1 MSGVPE
7 SGRCWDVAV
16 VGGGVMGM
24 STALFLGR
32 GGMRVVLLER
42 GELCRAASGV
52 NAGTLTLHMTRARL
66 IPYAMRGFAMWQE
79 ARRWLGRGVDAVQT
93 DGLCLAFT
101 PGEAQLLAERARLR
115 QAAGAPVALIEAGEA
130 RRIEPGVSGDLLL
143 AAHSPIDGHAR
154 ANLTGFAFR
163 GALTDAGVVT
173 CEGVVVEKIATQRGF
188 FRIVT
193 AGGSV
198 MARRIVLAGGA
209 WLGGLLALLG
219 VSIAVKTLINQLAVT
234 ERMAP
239 AIRSVLTIANGLLSL
254 KQFGNGTVLIGGGWQ
269 GLGDLE
275 TGETTVV
282 TENLRGNVRLA
293 AWVVPKLKE
302 TRIVRTWLGFEAET
316 ADAMPLLGPV
326 PGVAGAYVI
335 GAVHSGY
342 TSGPFM
348 GRLLA
353 QAILGEEP
361 ELPLF
366 DPARLLARDQPQRGA
381 AV

>member
-1 MSGVPE
+1 VSGAPE
-7 SGRCWDVAV
+7 GQPSWDVAV
-16 VGGGVMGM
+16 LGGGVMGM
-24 STALFLGR
+24 ATALFLAR
-32 GGMRVVLLER
+32 GGMRVVLLEQ
-42 GELCRAASGV
+42 GALCRAASGV
-52 NAGTLTLHMTRARL
+52 NAGTLTLHMTRAAL

-79 ARRWLGRGVDAVQT
+79 AESWLGRGVDAVKT

-101 PGEAQLLAERARLR
+101 PGEAELLAERVRLR
-115 QAAGAPVALIEAGEA
+115 RAAGAPVALIEAGEA
-130 RRIEPGVSGDLLL
+130 RRIEPGLSGDVLL

-163 GALTDAGVVT
+163 GALAHADVEIR
-173 CEGVVVEKIATQRGF
+173 EGVAVKQIEARGGD
-188 FRIVT
+188 FRIGTKGEAV
-193 AGGSV
+193 A
-198 MARRIVLAGGA
+198 ARRIVLAGGA

-219 VSIAVKTLINQLAVT
+219 VPIAVKALINQLAVT

-239 AIRSVLTIANGLLSL
+239 AMRCVLTIANGLLSL

-269 GLGDLE
+269 GRGDLE
-275 TGETTVV
+275 TGETAIIA
-282 TENLRGNVRLA
+282 ENLRGNVRLA

-302 TRIVRTWLGFEAET
+302 TRIVRAWLGFEAET

-326 PGVAGAYVI
+326 PGVPGAYAI

-348 GRLLA
+348 ARLLA
-353 QAILGEEP
+353 QAMLGEEP

-366 DPARLLARDQPQRGA
+366 DPARLLAREQPERGA
-381 AV
+381 AA